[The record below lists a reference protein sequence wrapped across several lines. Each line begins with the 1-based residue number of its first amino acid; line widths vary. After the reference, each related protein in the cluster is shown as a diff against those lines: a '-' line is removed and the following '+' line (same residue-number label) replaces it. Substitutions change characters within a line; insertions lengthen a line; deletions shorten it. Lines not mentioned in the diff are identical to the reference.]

1 MEIIVEFYEKNG
13 SNYTLTFEAGENIE
27 SLLYEFTINDEIHQ
41 IEFDE
46 SDFIISSELCKLFTI
61 EILAS
66 FVSDFSIEYENV
78 RSSGDYD
85 IREISKF
92 KEFSKTLNPHDLSHA
107 LKCLQYEH
115 EYFRVLKDTRIEFL
129 DYADLCEIESEIQ
142 SKAAKNLIDK
152 LLPIKNQKYIK
163 VIDCDYNNTGA
174 YVEYYVKANAGSWH
188 EQQPLFIPSETL
200 DGTIEKTIYLHF
212 D

>member
-13 SNYTLTFEAGENIE
+13 SNYTMTFEAGDNIE
-27 SLLYEFTINDEIHQ
+27 SLLYELTINDEIHQ

-46 SDFIISSELCKLFTI
+46 SDFIISSELCKLFTL
-61 EILAS
+61 ETLAS
-66 FVSDFSIEYENV
+66 FVSDFSIECENV

-92 KEFSKTLNPHDLSHA
+92 KEFSKTLTPHDLSHA

-115 EYFRVLKDTRIEFL
+115 EYFRVFKDTRIEFL
-129 DYADLCEIESEIQ
+129 DYADLCHIESEIQ

-174 YVEYYVKANAGSWH
+174 YVEYFVKESAGPWH
-188 EQQPLFIPSETL
+188 EQEPLFIPSETL
-200 DGTIEKTIYLHF
+200 EGTIEKTIYLHF